1 MRSSLNISD
10 ALWELNEYYHRG
22 EWKNDFNWF
31 ELLFDMCDKFLGI
44 AENPNLFYI
53 SDDEIKRVRQ
63 IHAELLSSP
72 FSRLTKAEINALRGR
87 NGPHDDSIC
96 G

>member
-10 ALWELNEYYHRG
+10 ILWELNEHYRRG

-31 ELLFDMCDKFLGI
+31 QRLFGMCERVLEVAKK
-44 AENPNLFYI
+44 PNLFYI
-53 SDDEIKRVRQ
+53 SDDEINRVRQ
-63 IHAELLSSP
+63 IYAELLSSP

-87 NGPHDDSIC
+87 NDPHDDSIC